1 MVIRRKTAFLL
12 STLLLP
18 VPTDS
23 SSASHPLI
31 TSLLAHGF
39 PSTLI
44 SSLGPSFP
52 APGSNSDEPPASED
66 ADYRE
71 KSARVIIGLLE
82 RGALKKDETKTF
94 EHAWEAAKQQDG
106 GVAEYFGLAR
116 EETAAVEKL
125 L

>member
-1 MVIRRKTAFLL
+1 M
-12 STLLLP
+12 
-18 VPTDS
+18 
-23 SSASHPLI
+23 
-31 TSLLAHGF
+31 
-39 PSTLI
+39 
-44 SSLGPSFP
+44 
-52 APGSNSDEPPASED
+52 
-66 ADYRE
+66 
-71 KSARVIIGLLE
+71 LE